1 MLSKRLFEISKYVE
15 NGSMVADIGCD
26 HALLSIFLVEEQIA
40 AHCIASD
47 INQGPI
53 NNAKSNIAQ
62 KNLNH
67 LITTRLGPGLETI
80 KKGEANVC
88 IISGM
93 GGTLIKD
100 ILNQSNELFLSF
112 DVVIT
117 QANNANYQLRKFMSE
132 SGFII
137 EDESLVEENEIIYE
151 VIKFSKGNL
160 LYSDIELKYGPILL
174 KRKGDLFKKY
184 IAQILANKKRIF
196 NQIPETN
203 AERRNDFL
211 SEISELENI

>member
-26 HALLSIFLVEEQIA
+26 HALLSIFLVEEGIA
-40 AHCIASD
+40 SHCIASD

-100 ILNQSNELFLSF
+100 ILNQSNDLFISF

-132 SGFII
+132 SGFVI
-137 EDESLVEENEIIYE
+137 EDESLVEENDIIYE
-151 VIKFSKGNL
+151 VIKFSKGAMQ
-160 LYSDIELKYGPILL
+160 YSEVELKYGPLL
-174 KRKGDLFKKY
+174 LQRKGELFNKY
-184 IAQILANKKRIF
+184 IAQILANKRRIYD
-196 NQIPETN
+196 QIPDSN
-203 AERRNDFL
+203 QERKSEFL
-211 SEISELENI
+211 ADINELERI